1 MDNSLKRK
9 PKGDVKF
16 NITLNEEQKLAKEV
30 IIQNPINFVL
40 GRAGSG
46 KTALSTQIALDL
58 FFTRQVEKIVIT
70 RPTVSSEEN
79 GFLPGTIQE
88 KMDPWLVPIRDNMSK
103 IYHAEKIK
111 QLEFDK
117 KIELVALTHFRG
129 RTFENSICIIDE
141 FQNLTETQLEMC
153 LGRLGVGSKM
163 IFCGDLGQID
173 LPSRFKSVIDLL
185 NIVRKSPYVGFIQLQ
200 ENHRHTALQNI
211 FNLIEN
217 YRNGTN
223 K

>member
-1 MDNSLKRK
+1 MDNSSKRK
-9 PKGDVKF
+9 PKGDIKF
-16 NITLNEEQKLAKEV
+16 NITLNEEQKLAKEL
-30 IIQNPINFVL
+30 IMQKPISFVL

-58 FFTRQVEKIVIT
+58 FFNRSVEKIVIT

-103 IYHAEKIK
+103 LYNSEKIK
-111 QLEFDK
+111 QMEIDR

-129 RTFENSICIIDE
+129 RTFENSVCIVDE

-153 LGRLGVGSKM
+153 LGRLGKGSKI
-163 IFCGDLGQID
+163 IFCGDLDQID
-173 LPSRFKSVIDLL
+173 LPTRFKGVKSLL
-185 NIVRKSPYVGFIQLQ
+185 EAIKKSNYVGYIELKQ
-200 ENHRHTALQNI
+200 NHRHEALI
-211 FNLIEN
+211 DVFKLIDE
-217 YRNGTN
+217 YRL
-223 K
+223 